1 MNETEAK
8 VSAAVE
14 AGDFSPE
21 QKRYL
26 EGFVAGAQIARA
38 AKGVGGARPALRAN
52 QLVRMRRA

>member
-38 AKGVGGARPALRAN
+38 AKGVGAARPLRAN